1 MTRAL
6 PLATIGLVLL
16 CVCVSRPVPAEE
28 PNANAQ
34 SYATQANPETLVL
47 DARDVGRGLM
57 TATMQIPVKP
67 GAFTFVYPKWV
78 PGEHG
83 PTGPLDNVSEIKV
96 SASAARTL
104 EWWRD
109 LVDMYAFHV
118 DVPRGVHTLDVQFT
132 VLVNAPGDRMSTAN
146 VAIVNWNRVLF
157 YQADTNSHK
166 VYFKPSIILPD
177 GWSYGTRRSIP
188 VRSSPDSG
196 WTSRK
201 WRSTCW
207 WIRRSTWAATTSTS
221 SSGARAAPTR
231 CSTSLPT
238 GRRTST
244 SRTSWSPNTST

>member
-1 MTRAL
+1 MTRVL
-6 PLATIGLVLL
+6 PATIGLLLL
-16 CVCVSRPVPAEE
+16 CVCVARPVPAEE
-28 PNANAQ
+28 PNADAQ

-83 PTGPLDNVSEIKV
+83 PTGPLDNISEIKV
-96 SASAARTL
+96 SAGGQTL
-104 EWWRD
+104 QWRRD

-132 VLVNAPGDRMSTAN
+132 VLVNSANDRMSTAN
-146 VAIVNWNRVLF
+146 LAIVNWNRVLF

-166 VYFKPSIILPD
+166 VFFKPSIILPD
-177 GWSYGTRRSIP
+177 GWSSARRFP
-188 VRSSPDSG
+188 GRNSPDSG
-196 WTSRK
+196 WISRK

-221 SSGARAAPTR
+221 SSGATARPTR
-231 CSTSLPT
+231 CSMRSPTS
-238 GRRTST
+238 RRTST
-244 SRTSWSPNTST
+244 SRTS